1 MVFKHPFFLF
11 SILGL
16 SLFFLD
22 FLNNYNRQEIIV
34 TVPQQQRLATLWE
47 TQTGYVATPGQLDS
61 LVANYIE
68 EEVLYQE
75 ALRLGLDEQDSI
87 VRRRLIQKLSFIAES
102 ESSEPAN
109 RSVLQNFHQ
118 ENIDSYTLP
127 ERYSFRQ
134 LYFESEA
141 EAKEALLSLNNG
153 EDFKTLAKPSM
164 LNLEYAYIS
173 ELQINATFGV
183 GFFSRLATT
192 PLNLWQG
199 PLTSGFGFHLIHLL
213 AIHKEEVTP
222 FEDIEGQI
230 SMDYQR
236 DQEENAR
243 FNFIKELT
251 KKYAITIEPK

>member
-1 MVFKHPFFLF
+1 MVFKHPLFLF

-16 SLFFLD
+16 SLFFLES
-22 FLNNYNRQEIIV
+22 LNNYDRQEIIV

-47 TQTGYVATPGQLDS
+47 TQTSYVATPDQLDS

-127 ERYSFRQ
+127 ERYTFRQ

-153 EDFKTLAKPSM
+153 ADFKIKPDVDTNY
-164 LNLEYAYIS
+164 LGYH
-173 ELQINATFGV
+173 G
-183 GFFSRLATT
+183 
-192 PLNLWQG
+192 
-199 PLTSGFGFHLIHLL
+199 
-213 AIHKEEVTP
+213 
-222 FEDIEGQI
+222 
-230 SMDYQR
+230 
-236 DQEENAR
+236 
-243 FNFIKELT
+243 
-251 KKYAITIEPK
+251 ITCDV